1 MLLHPLIRTHIRIPS
16 KEKVAHSNEII
27 NVYSNLLTTIG
38 FEFWITID
46 LFLIKCSNIVYSTIL
61 HNIGRDYW
69 ETVAAAEKIEKL
81 GTASMTFKTFKVF
94 KTFAQVF
101 KTS

>member
-1 MLLHPLIRTHIRIPS
+1 M
-16 KEKVAHSNEII
+16 
-27 NVYSNLLTTIG
+27 
-38 FEFWITID
+38 
-46 LFLIKCSNIVYSTIL
+46 FLIKCSNIVYSTIL

-69 ETVAAAEKIEKL
+69 ETVPAAEKIEKF
-81 GTASMTFKTFKVF
+81 GTAWMTFKTFKVF

>member
-1 MLLHPLIRTHIRIPS
+1 MFIP
-16 KEKVAHSNEII
+16 IF
-27 NVYSNLLTTIG
+27 LTTIG

-69 ETVAAAEKIEKL
+69 ETICRDGEDWKFRHSLDDFQNFQSFQNFLFSFQNLLKFWHALRRAIPL
-81 GTASMTFKTFKVF
+81 PCW
-94 KTFAQVF
+94 
-101 KTS
+101 